1 MIRIKI
7 AVGKGMPCI
16 VKRTSPAKSVKKKK
30 TFRTVLV
37 RVWYLNI
44 FKKFADKDVNNKR
57 QEIISQ
63 G

>member
-1 MIRIKI
+1 MS
-7 AVGKGMPCI
+7 CI

-30 TFRTVLV
+30 NIQNSFSKSLVLE
-37 RVWYLNI
+37 YI
-44 FKKFADKDVNNKR
+44 QKFPYKDVNNKR

>member
-1 MIRIKI
+1 
-7 AVGKGMPCI
+7 MPCI

-30 TFRTVLV
+30 NIQNSFSKSLVLE
-37 RVWYLNI
+37 YI
-44 FKKFADKDVNNKR
+44 QKFADKDVNSKR

>member
-1 MIRIKI
+1 
-7 AVGKGMPCI
+7 MPCI

-30 TFRTVLV
+30 NIQNSFSKSLVLE
-37 RVWYLNI
+37 YI
-44 FKKFADKDVNNKR
+44 HKFADKDVNNKR

>member
-1 MIRIKI
+1 
-7 AVGKGMPCI
+7 MPCI

-30 TFRTVLV
+30 NIQNSFSKSLVLE
-37 RVWYLNI
+37 YI
-44 FKKFADKDVNNKR
+44 QKCADKDVNNKR

>member
-1 MIRIKI
+1 
-7 AVGKGMPCI
+7 MPCI

-30 TFRTVLV
+30 PFRTVLV